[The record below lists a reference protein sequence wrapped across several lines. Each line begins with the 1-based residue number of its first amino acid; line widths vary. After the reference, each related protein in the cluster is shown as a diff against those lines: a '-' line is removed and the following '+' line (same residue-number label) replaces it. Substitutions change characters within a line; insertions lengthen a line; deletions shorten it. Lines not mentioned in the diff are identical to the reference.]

1 MQGGLVLSG
10 VVVAR
15 SLGAE
20 NRGYLQLMALIPLVL
35 SQLGML
41 GLPSSITFYIAQDP
55 AGAREILSGMR
66 GYLLGSVLAVTAVHA
81 VILFVVFGH
90 ASTEILLAAIATL
103 GTAAAWTAQSI
114 GIGILQGLQ
123 RFHACNLLRSVQ
135 IILYG
140 ALATALLVVGVRD
153 LTAIAIIWSGTT
165 VFGGAVSLFVALRG
179 LPQGIHAVKALPR
192 LPDVIR
198 FGIKSMPGL
207 SSPIES
213 FRVDQFLV
221 GALAG
226 PAALGLYVVAFAFTT
241 LPRFVAQSIGLIAY
255 PQIAANMSRS
265 LAITVKSLALTAG
278 VVGLIIA
285 ALAICSGWLIP
296 TFFGAEFHDAIVIMR
311 ITLLSAFLLSIDR
324 VLNDCARGMGRP
336 GLGFVAEVASWIPFV
351 PCLLIIGS
359 SLEGIVWSLAVT
371 SGVNVGVLATLLAN
385 ALLGTQSSDELY
397 IVQEQVA

>member
-1 MQGGLVLSG
+1 MQGGLVVSG

-55 AGAREILSGMR
+55 AGAREILNGMR
-66 GYLLGSVLAVTAVHA
+66 GYLQGSVLLVTAVHA
-81 VILFVVFGH
+81 AILFVVFGH
-90 ASTEILLAAIATL
+90 ASTEILLAALATL

-114 GIGILQGLQ
+114 GIGVLQGLQ
-123 RFHACNLLRSVQ
+123 RFHACNLLRSLQ

-140 ALATALLVVGVRD
+140 ALATVLLVAGVHD
-153 LTAIAIIWSGTT
+153 LAAIAIIWSGTT
-165 VFGGAVSLFVALRG
+165 LFGGAVSLLYAIRALPRG
-179 LPQGIHAVKALPR
+179 THAVKALPR
-192 LPDVIR
+192 LPEVIR

-221 GALAG
+221 GALGG

-255 PQIAANMSRS
+255 PKIAADMSRS
-265 LAITVKSLALTAG
+265 LRITVKSLALTAV
-278 VVGLIIA
+278 VVGSIIGT
-285 ALAICSGWLIP
+285 LAICSGWLIP
-296 TFFGAEFHDAIVIMR
+296 TFFGAEFQDAVVIMR

-336 GLGFVAEVASWIPFV
+336 GLGFIAEAASWIPFM

-371 SGVNVGVLATLLAN
+371 CAVNVGVLASLMAN
-385 ALLGTQSSDELY
+385 ALLGTQSHRSRHL
-397 IVQEQVA
+397 VREQVA